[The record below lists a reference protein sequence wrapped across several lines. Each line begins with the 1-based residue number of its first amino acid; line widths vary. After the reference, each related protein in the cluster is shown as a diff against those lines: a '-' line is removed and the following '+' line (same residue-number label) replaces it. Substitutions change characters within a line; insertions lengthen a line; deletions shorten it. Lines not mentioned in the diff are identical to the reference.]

1 MYHEYKTSVGFIYCP
16 AFVASYCPVSL
27 LAKRSMPTPGSATPS
42 CPKTNVANVQG
53 AYIL

>member
-1 MYHEYKTSVGFIYCP
+1 MYNEYKTSVSFIYCP
-16 AFVASYCPVSL
+16 ASVASYCPVSL
-27 LAKRSMPTPGSATPS
+27 LAKRSMPTTWSATPS